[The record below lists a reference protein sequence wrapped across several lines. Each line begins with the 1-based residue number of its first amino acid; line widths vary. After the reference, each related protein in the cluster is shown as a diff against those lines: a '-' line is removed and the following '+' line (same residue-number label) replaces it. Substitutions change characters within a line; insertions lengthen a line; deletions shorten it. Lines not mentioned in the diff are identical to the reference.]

1 MRKARLSR
9 IGKLLLA
16 FVMLLNVCVIGP
28 VTPVETA
35 AAHWADSSLTKLRDW
50 GVMRG
55 DQNGSMEPDRNIT
68 RAEFVTMINRAF
80 GYKTMGKQPFRD
92 VKGTEWY
99 ANDINIAYNQGYFV
113 GSSKNTAS
121 PNDSLTR
128 EEAMTLI
135 GRNLMLTPDESENMI
150 FTDGRALSSWSR
162 GIVTAAA
169 KKGIVK
175 GDSEGT
181 FRPQAPITRGEVAT
195 LLARTIGT
203 PLNQAG
209 SSTLGMVSGNVMI
222 SASGVELHDTTINGD
237 LYITAGVGLGY
248 VTLNNVTVNG
258 QVIASG
264 SGVSNASTNSLTAR
278 NCLINEL
285 IVDSPNNVA
294 ISFTAEGSTRIE
306 KTYVRTDSFLEEQCY
321 GSNGFQS
328 IEVDGEQ
335 GTRLDLS
342 GDFKDVTIKTPEGVV
357 ALGRGS
363 IEKLMVDESA
373 TDASVIIDEGALI
386 NEVYLDAPTNITG
399 AGDIGY
405 LKVNTNGS
413 TIQMLPDKIEIR
425 PGVIANIN
433 GEDMT
438 SQDAE
443 ESSSYPRILAGYPKL
458 DDVGPTAA
466 NAILNTNKTGT
477 VYWGVTL
484 EADGP
489 LSSDQLIKP
498 PSYGFK
504 AVVSGQSPIETAEE
518 DITTAIRSLKTD
530 TEYTF
535 SAALVDE
542 RGDRSPRKTRDF
554 ITPDNTIPAFA
565 AGYPRLD
572 HDDYTDESRTD
583 YFAAIESVA
592 TKTCTVYYAVY
603 KQGLPAPTADEL
615 RTQTMSGHIKGTN
628 GKMNVQKNEPHFIT
642 VNGLAEKTSY
652 DMYFVLSDG
661 VNMSGVKKLS
671 FTTGDRTP
679 PEFNEDYPKSDN
691 AKEKSVDVK
700 YSVNEDATVYWVA
713 VKRGDTYPV
722 PPDNWEGGSVP
733 LDSDEAKAQVMSGSN
748 ALKSGKA
755 SAKMDKEGKFTISG
769 LEAQTGYDVYLVLQ
783 DTAGNIGKQVVTLQ
797 VKTLDVIP
805 PVAELAFD
813 PDVNGQPLVES
824 DISIVFNEEI
834 RVEVDEN
841 GKRLSLHELEGGAL
855 KDAVERNFTFY
866 DLQYGLE
873 DPVATNYVPGTNLIC
888 TLDEGKTILTFKDGA
903 LDILSGN
910 KYKVVLNKNIFDT
923 SNNRLAEN
931 CRELE
936 FTTVFSR
943 IIQRKLQEV
952 PNTSH
957 MAFELRP
964 QSTRVSDSILF
975 DLVLWSDSDI
985 EFELWEN
992 MGTEE
997 APDWQQVK
1005 KKDSDKVVTGR
1016 IAENGATTLHYMT
1029 EGAEPEFEPLKNFSE
1044 SRSFAIKLTKL
1055 DGRDADQGN
1064 KIVNIWSVP
1073 VASGNKSS
1081 LRSFVQSPLKST
1093 WDTLVEADEIMLIGT
1108 PSALEMFTILSDT
1121 TIPSFKDPYPDFEHI
1136 GDSIVIP
1143 KVQVDRK
1150 ATLYYVMAPAGF
1162 IPPTLV
1168 EGTTMEKIPESG
1180 DLSEYPQPQ
1189 LQTPTAQDVYKH
1201 NFTSI
1206 SGVVMGTF
1214 GGADGSGMLP
1224 DNVYEF
1230 EVDGLRAKTTYDVY
1244 FVLKGVPQEL
1254 SRVYY
1259 YQITTKDVKSP
1270 NLKLENDTVTTG
1282 VNQVTVKV
1290 DQSSHVYWKI
1300 YQTNLLPDVIKNAAS
1315 ETAQPMDK
1323 LMPGLQSEEFERSST
1338 GKLAEIANIIDGTS
1352 PDTPAD
1358 SGALTITTGT
1368 PDAGN
1373 MISGQVALKNL
1384 EPNQTYVMVA
1394 LAQNR
1399 LGGKWRLYRLN
1410 GIVAKDATPPVIT
1423 AITGDVPYKTA
1434 VDSGLYEADITI
1446 LFSEPLYYKLDTME
1460 DKSFPMD
1467 EDQLKPLGAVLPHVT
1482 ITGSGKARYKSAE
1495 FEEVEVNGVNG
1506 IKKKA
1511 CKSVTYHFSG
1521 MRIGNG
1527 IAFNNV
1533 ICDADGNQA
1542 GSLNVNLTPDIFY
1555 KKSDNPQPG
1564 FVGRLGDSVVEQT
1577 FY

>member
-342 GDFKDVTIKTPEGVV
+342 GDFKDVTIKTAEGVV

-530 TEYTF
+530 TEYNF
-535 SAALVDE
+535 SAVLVDE

-603 KQGLPAPTADEL
+603 KKGLPAPTADEL

-642 VNGLAEKTSY
+642 VNGLAEKTEY

-671 FTTGDRTP
+671 FTTGDKTP
-679 PEFNEDYPKSDN
+679 PEFNEGYPKSDN

-834 RVEVDEN
+834 RVEVSEN

-952 PNTSH
+952 PGDSH
-957 MAFELRP
+957 VAFELRP
-964 QSTRVSDSILF
+964 QSTRVSENILF

-985 EFELWEN
+985 EFELMEN
-992 MGTEE
+992 MGTED
-997 APDWQQVK
+997 APDWQPVK
-1005 KKDSDKVVTGR
+1005 NKDGDAVTGR

-1081 LRSFVQSPLKST
+1081 LRSFAQSPIKST
-1093 WDTLVEADEIMLIGT
+1093 WDKLVEENEIMLIGT
-1108 PSALEMFTILSDT
+1108 PAALEMFTILSDT
-1121 TIPSFKDPYPDFEHI
+1121 TIPSFKDPYPDFKHI

-1168 EGTTMEKIPESG
+1168 EGTTMDKIPESG

-1201 NFTSI
+1201 NFSSI

-1230 EVDGLRAKTTYDVY
+1230 EVDGLQAETTYDVY

-1259 YQITTKDVKSP
+1259 YQITTREVKP
-1270 NLKLENDTVTTG
+1270 PKLKLENDTVTTG

-1290 DQSSHVYWKI
+1290 DQPSQVYWKI
-1300 YQTNLLPDVIKNAAS
+1300 YPTHLLPKIIQDANNNILPV
-1315 ETAQPMDK
+1315 EDK
-1323 LMPGLQSEEFERSST
+1323 LLPGTQSEPFDRPGT
-1338 GKLAEIANIIDGTS
+1338 GKLAKIANIIDGTTS
-1352 PDTPAD
+1352 DTPAD

-1368 PDAGN
+1368 PDADN
-1373 MISGQVALKNL
+1373 MISGQVVLKNL

-1423 AITGDVPYKTA
+1423 AITGDVPYET
-1434 VDSGLYEADITI
+1434 VIGSGLYKADITI

-1460 DKSFPMD
+1460 DDSFPMD

-1495 FEEVEVNGVNG
+1495 FEEVEVNGNK
-1506 IKKKA
+1506 KKKA
-1511 CKSVTYHFSG
+1511 CKSVTYHFSE

>member
-209 SSTLGMVSGNVMI
+209 SSTLGMVRGNVMI

-342 GDFKDVTIKTPEGVV
+342 GDFKDVTIKTAEGVV

-805 PVAELAFD
+805 PVAELAFY
-813 PDVNGQPLVES
+813 PDVNGEPLVES

-834 RVEVDEN
+834 RVEVSEN
-841 GKRLSLHELEGGAL
+841 GKRLSLHELQGEEL
-855 KDAVERNFTFY
+855 LNAVKRNFTFY
-866 DLQYGLE
+866 DLEYDTLE
-873 DPVATNYVPGTNLIC
+873 QILDNSSYTTENVIC
-888 TLDEGKTILTFKDGA
+888 VLEEGKTILTFKDGA
-903 LDILSGN
+903 LPLVAGN
-910 KYKVVLNKNIFDT
+910 KYKVVLDSNIYDT
-923 SNNRLAEN
+923 SNNKLDAKS
-931 CRELE
+931 RELE

-943 IIQRKLQEV
+943 IIQTELDETPDV
-952 PNTSH
+952 PIGDASGGTKTADL
-957 MAFELRP
+957 AFELRP
-964 QSTRVSDSILF
+964 QSTRVSEKVMF
-975 DLVLWSDSDI
+975 DLIFWSDSNI
-985 EFELWEN
+985 EFELYQQQED
-992 MGTEE
+992 GS
-997 APDWQQVK
+997 WQPVK
-1005 KKDSDKVVTGR
+1005 TNADPAEPVVG
-1016 IAENGATTLHYMT
+1016 IIDENGAVSLRYLTHGTS
-1029 EGAEPEFEPLKNFSE
+1029 PETFEKLVDFKE
-1044 SRSFAIKLTKL
+1044 ARSYAIKVTKL
-1055 DGRDADQGN
+1055 DGKPADQGN
-1064 KIVNIWSVP
+1064 KIVNIYSVP
-1073 VASGNKSS
+1073 VASGNLSKFQQ
-1081 LRSFVQSPLKST
+1081 LANNPKGT
-1093 WDTLVEADEIMLIGT
+1093 WDKLVENGDVTLIGT
-1108 PSALEMFTILSDT
+1108 PPSLEMFVILSDT
-1121 TIPSFKDPYPDFEHI
+1121 TIPKFVSPYPNFDYI

-1143 KVQVDRK
+1143 KVQVDRT
-1150 ATLYYVMAPAGF
+1150 ATLYYVVAPAGS
-1162 IPPTLV
+1162 IQVRDDKGQQIITPP
-1168 EGTTMEKIPESG
+1168 KDG
-1180 DLSEYPQPQ
+1180 DLKNPQNQQPNLSTPIPQ
-1189 LQTPTAQDVYKH
+1189 DIANQIY
-1201 NFTSI
+1201 NGI
-1206 SGVVMGTF
+1206 SGAIQGKFAGTDEK
-1214 GGADGSGMLP
+1214 GILP
-1224 DNVYEF
+1224 NTVSEF
-1230 EVDGLRAKTTYDVY
+1230 EIKGLKPLTKYDVF
-1244 FVLKGVPQEL
+1244 FVLKGAAPGY
-1254 SRVYY
+1254 SPVYY
-1259 YQITTKDVKSP
+1259 YQITTKDVITP
-1270 NLKLENDTVTTG
+1270 TLKLENSVASVG
-1282 VNQVTVKV
+1282 NNQITVKTSE
-1290 DQSSHVYWKI
+1290 QSHVWWKL
-1300 YQTNLLPDVIKNAAS
+1300 YQTNLLPPQITDNILPAGECSKEFKLEDNSPLAQIGNLIKGGDGSGDNAKESGELDITGVPLPPDNMLPA
-1315 ETAQPMDK
+1315 TVQLHDLKQKQPY
-1323 LMPGLQSEEFERSST
+1323 T
-1338 GKLAEIANIIDGTS
+1338 
-1352 PDTPAD
+1352 
-1358 SGALTITTGT
+1358 
-1368 PDAGN
+1368 
-1373 MISGQVALKNL
+1373 
-1384 EPNQTYVMVA
+1384 MVA

-1399 LGGKWRLYRLN
+1399 LGGNYVLYRLDKIIAMD
-1410 GIVAKDATPPVIT
+1410 GTPPTIVNVLGGVTEVVPGKYNGTIT
-1423 AITGDVPYKTA
+1423 VT
-1434 VDSGLYEADITI
+1434 
-1446 LFSEPLYYKLDTME
+1446 FSEPLYYKFYDSIDERYPLG
-1460 DKSFPMD
+1460 DKEVQISGTGAHMIWNNMGKATFVSGSSAAEGTGDKKAYTSIAYTFVRCQINSALSFPYQIVD
-1467 EDQLKPLGAVLPHVT
+1467 KDGNPVD
-1482 ITGSGKARYKSAE
+1482 GSGQ
-1495 FEEVEVNGVNG
+1495 FTLTLEEGVKDDG
-1506 IKKKA
+1506 KKA
-1511 CKSVTYHFSG
+1511 
-1521 MRIGNG
+1521 
-1527 IAFNNV
+1527 
-1533 ICDADGNQA
+1533 
-1542 GSLNVNLTPDIFY
+1542 
-1555 KKSDNPQPG
+1555 G
-1564 FVGRLGDSVVEQT
+1564 FVATLGSQRVLSYT
-1577 FY
+1577 P

>member
-1 MRKARLSR
+1 MRKGRLSR
-9 IGKLLLA
+9 VGKLLLA

-92 VKGTEWY
+92 IKGTEWY

-135 GRNLMLTPDESENMI
+135 GRNLMFTPDESENMI

-181 FRPQAPITRGEVAT
+181 FRPQAPTTRGEVAT

-248 VTLNNVTVNG
+248 VTLDNVTVNG

-264 SGVSNASTNSLTAR
+264 AGVSNASTNSLTAR
-278 NCLINEL
+278 NCVIDEL

-306 KTYVRTDSFLEEQCY
+306 KTYVRTDSFLEENCY
-321 GSNGFQS
+321 GANGFQS

-342 GDFKDVTIKTPEGVV
+342 GDFKDITIKTVEGVV
-357 ALGRGS
+357 ALGKGS
-363 IEKLMVDESA
+363 IGKLMVDESA
-373 TDASVIIDEGALI
+373 TDASVIIDEGAFI
-386 NEVYLDAPTNITG
+386 SEVYLDAPTNITG

-458 DDVGPTAA
+458 DDVGPNAA
-466 NAILNTNKTGT
+466 NAILNTNKTGI

-535 SAALVDE
+535 SAVLVDE

-554 ITPDNTIPAFA
+554 VTPDNTIPAFA

-642 VNGLAEKTSY
+642 VNGLAEKTAY

-671 FTTGDRTP
+671 FTTGDKTP
-679 PEFNEDYPKSDN
+679 PEFNEGYPKSDN

-722 PPDNWEGGSVP
+722 PPDDWEGGSVP

-783 DTAGNIGKQVVTLQ
+783 DTAGNIGKEVITLQ

-841 GKRLSLHELEGGAL
+841 GKRQSLHELEGEAL
-855 KDAVERNFTFY
+855 KAAVERNFTFY
-866 DLQYGLE
+866 DLEYGLE
-873 DPVATNYVPGTNLIC
+873 DPVATNYIPGTNLIC

-997 APDWQQVK
+997 APDWQQVQK
-1005 KKDSDKVVTGR
+1005 EDGTGVVTGR

-1029 EGAEPEFEPLKNFSE
+1029 EGAEPEFERLKDFSE

-1055 DGRDADQGN
+1055 DGRPADQGN

-1093 WDTLVEADEIMLIGT
+1093 WDTLVEANEIMLIGT
-1108 PSALEMFTILSDT
+1108 PAALEMFTILSDT
-1121 TIPSFKDPYPDFEHI
+1121 TIPSFKDPYPDFENI

-1162 IPPTLV
+1162 IPPTLI
-1168 EGTTMEKIPESG
+1168 EGTTMDKIPING

-1201 NFTSI
+1201 NFSSI

-1230 EVDGLRAKTTYDVY
+1230 EVDGLQAKTTYDVY

-1259 YQITTKDVKSP
+1259 YQITTREVEPP
-1270 NLKLENDTVTTG
+1270 NLKLENDTITIGT
-1282 VNQVTVKV
+1282 NQVTVKV
-1290 DQSSHVYWKI
+1290 DQPSQIYWKL
-1300 YQTNLLPDVIKNAAS
+1300 YPTNRLPETIVKAAS
-1315 ETAQPMDK
+1315 ETDALDK
-1323 LMPGLQSEEFERSST
+1323 LTPGNQSEAFERPGT
-1338 GKLAEIANIIDGTS
+1338 GRLAEIANIIDGTIS
-1352 PDTPAD
+1352 DTPAD

-1368 PDAGN
+1368 PDAEN

-1384 EPNQTYVMVA
+1384 EPNQTYVMIA

-1399 LGGKWRLYRLN
+1399 LGGKWRLYRLD
-1410 GIVAKDATPPVIT
+1410 GIVMKDATPPAIEKVFGGQPIET
-1423 AITGDVPYKTA
+1423 APGSGKYN
-1434 VDSGLYEADITI
+1434 VDSITVI
-1446 LFSEPLYYKLDTME
+1446 FSEPIYYKQNLSEDESYPME
-1460 DKSFPMD
+1460 EDRLKLVGVD
-1467 EDQLKPLGAVLPHVT
+1467 EPHMQPT
-1482 ITGSGKARYKSAE
+1482 TGGEAIYKRFT
-1495 FEEVEVNGVNG
+1495 FETNEDGVEV
-1506 IKKKA
+1506 
-1511 CKSVTYHFSG
+1511 CKSVTYQFKNVS
-1521 MRIGNG
+1521 IGEG
-1527 IAFNNV
+1527 ISFDNV
-1533 ICDADGNQA
+1533 ICDEDGNQA
-1542 GSLNVNLTPDIFY
+1542 GMFTLTLAPDIFY
-1555 KKSDNPQPG
+1555 KQSDNPQPG

>member
-834 RVEVDEN
+834 RVEVSEN

-952 PNTSH
+952 PGDSH
-957 MAFELRP
+957 VAFELRP
-964 QSTRVSDSILF
+964 QSTRVSENILF

-985 EFELWEN
+985 EFELMEN
-992 MGTEE
+992 MGTED
-997 APDWQQVK
+997 APDWQPVK
-1005 KKDSDKVVTGR
+1005 NKDGDAVTGR

-1121 TIPSFKDPYPDFEHI
+1121 IIPSFKDPYPDFEHI

-1259 YQITTKDVKSP
+1259 YQITTKDVIPP

-1282 VNQVTVKV
+1282 ANQVTVKV
-1290 DQSSHVYWKI
+1290 DQPSRIYWKI
-1300 YQTNLLPDVIKNAAS
+1300 YQTHLLPEIFK
-1315 ETAQPMDK
+1315 TAVNENV
-1323 LMPGLQSEEFERSST
+1323 LLPGKQSDTFKRTDST
-1338 GKLAEIANIIDGTS
+1338 DTLAKIANLIDGTTS
-1352 PDTPAD
+1352 DMPAD
-1358 SGALTITTGT
+1358 SGALDIITGT
-1368 PDAGN
+1368 PDAEN
-1373 MISGQVALKNL
+1373 MISGQVELKNL

-1399 LGGKWRLYRLN
+1399 LGGDWRLYRLD
-1410 GIVAKDATPPVIT
+1410 GIATKDATPPVIT
-1423 AITGDVPYKTA
+1423 KIIGDVPQETTPGSQTY
-1434 VDSGLYEADITI
+1434 SADITI
-1446 LFSEPLYYKLDTME
+1446 LFSEPLYYKLDAQKNE
-1460 DKSFPMD
+1460 AFPMG
-1467 EDQLKPLGAVLPHVT
+1467 EDQLNPFSTTSPHVQ
-1482 ITGSGKARYKSAE
+1482 IVGGGQVAYLSAE
-1495 FEEVEVNGVNG
+1495 FEDAGDG
-1506 IKKKA
+1506 KKA
-1511 CKSVTYHFSG
+1511 CKSVTYRFVDVH
-1521 MRIGNG
+1521 IGNG
-1527 IAFNNV
+1527 ITFNSV
-1533 ICDADGNQA
+1533 ICDEDGNQA